1 MSGNTAKHAGVLI
14 LHLAVDHSPT
24 ERAVVSGGDDG
35 SPPIRRRVECGAAH
49 AQRTENFP
57 LAKAVEWLVR
67 NALESGPENNEADG
81 AVFRSCAWMGCGR
94 RCEGRGCRLLAF
106 LSREKGCSVG
116 GHP

>member
-14 LHLAVDHSPT
+14 LHLALDHSPT

-67 NALESGPENNEADG
+67 NALASGPENNEADA
-81 AVFRSCAWMGCGR
+81 AVFRSCAR
-94 RCEGRGCRLLAF
+94 NSSER
-106 LSREKGCSVG
+106 SRECRGNRCRKHR
-116 GHP
+116 HPERE